1 MFLFKMNH
9 DWKGGVG
16 GVGGGGSLKM
26 LIFDYEE
33 EERLG
38 MVTQAMKKI

>member
-9 DWKGGVG
+9 DWKGGVE
-16 GVGGGGSLKM
+16 GGGGGASLKM